1 MATSGLTEI
10 EFWASSL
17 RYLYNLADGISRDGQ
32 IRFEAARLTGAIMV
46 AQNLKKGKT
55 LKLTDVW
62 RFEWEESSK
71 ANLEITP
78 EMMEKIRL
86 FDQKNEQPFY
96 KKKKAD
102 NGS

>member
-1 MATSGLTEI
+1 M
-10 EFWASSL
+10 
-17 RYLYNLADGISRDGQ
+17 ADGIIRADQ
-32 IRFEAARLTGAIMV
+32 IKFEAARLTGAIMV

-62 RFEWEESSK
+62 RFEWEESAK

-78 EMMEKIRL
+78 EMMEKIKR
-86 FDQKNEQPFY
+86 FDQNNQQPFY

-102 NGS
+102 NDGQ